1 MVSGD
6 SGEDGDGGDGGDD
19 GDSVTVFVSLILAL
33 VFSSHLED
41 VRFATSSDTYA
52 LNCHRKPEHIEL

>member
-6 SGEDGDGGDGGDD
+6 SGEDGDGGDD

>member
-1 MVSGD
+1 MIVVKMVMVVMMVI
-6 SGEDGDGGDGGDD
+6 
-19 GDSVTVFVSLILAL
+19 SVTVFVSLILAL